1 LCLLFPQPLE
11 LQAPFTIS
19 ICSVPGA
26 QVTWSIFL
34 PGGRPNRNSARNL
47 DIYIRTGR
55 IPITKQDNDLQNLLK
70 WAFKAGN
77 HDARFGG
84 GRHQIAG
91 VGISTIWSK

>member
-1 LCLLFPQPLE
+1 MPAVSSTLGIAGAVYDLDLFC
-11 LQAPFTIS
+11 ARRTR
-19 ICSVPGA
+19 
-26 QVTWSIFL
+26 SIFSA
-34 PGGRPNRNSARNL
+34 GGRPNRNSARNL

-84 GRHQIAG
+84 GRHQIAR